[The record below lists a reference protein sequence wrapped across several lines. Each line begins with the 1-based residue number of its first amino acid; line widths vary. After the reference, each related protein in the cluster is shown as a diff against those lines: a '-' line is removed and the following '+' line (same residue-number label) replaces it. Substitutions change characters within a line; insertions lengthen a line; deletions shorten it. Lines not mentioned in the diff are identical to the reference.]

1 MAGYYDKNKDYS
13 LEIVKAQQRGDSKE
27 SIDKLRQER
36 QNKIDST
43 YGGKDPYQGK
53 NDVMGTGGSSNRGNS
68 SSGGGGSNRN
78 HTATQL
84 PGNPNQRPQ
93 ATQTPY
99 NPQQAPT
106 LNQYGYRD
114 GFDYSAA
121 MSDPTIS
128 DAQRAQYQQERQNKI
143 SQQYGGVEPNM
154 TGSNQKFSQTA
165 AGSGNPYVKG
175 PGYGT
180 GGYTTPGAYGAPV
193 LEPTDMSGYW
203 KKMTGGA
210 DMSRRMDL
218 ANGYAISNGYT
229 VFYDEN
235 GYAKKAVKGVADYT
249 PHQDINAGNGTYGKN
264 GAWTDNEMLSAADR
278 QKIQDIRAQMRAG
291 KLTGDQ
297 ANALANEIRA
307 GYGYS
312 IDKNGYVTDNGA
324 LSRVNDLRQRLGLD
338 TNQESAEQAYY
349 RYLMGTDTSP
359 TAQASGNV
367 QSFGDYLAANGGAQ
381 AGSQQRVTD
390 IAAGSTP
397 TRNYSTSQIGTSYDI
412 GDGSNYL
419 KELYAQKVAAEL
431 AALKSAYEKNTS
443 TLDASRA
450 QIAPVYDIAR
460 NSAADQNARSRG
472 AFQEMAVANGL
483 NTGTT
488 GQAALAQDIVYQQNL
503 SAIDREQ
510 AQKLADLDLQR
521 SQLDTQYQNAIAE
534 AQATGNADLANAL
547 YEEYVRV
554 QNQAAKQTAAST
566 TTTTTKPTLT
576 ASQAQTAIK
585 NGIVTDDVIAAFDYY
600 YGQGAYDSLYG
611 TGRLTAGTT
620 GTAKTGSKSSGKRSY
635 SNGKLTNEQVKQLQ
649 KYYGVT
655 ADGKWGTN
663 SKKAAGGLTAD
674 QAWAKYQGTNK
685 TATKTNSAGVTATG
699 SNYATI
705 AKNSAAGAYG
715 PRYGAEMNKLQAMFS
730 RGANNAELASEVKRA
745 MQAGEINEA
754 GAETFGALF
763 GW

>member
-13 LEIVKAQQRGDSKE
+13 KELQRTDLSASE
-27 SIDKLRQER
+27 RDRLTQER
-36 QNKIDST
+36 QNKINDRYGGKEPNMIGSGKTYSQT
-43 YGGKDPYQGK
+43 YGGSS
-53 NDVMGTGGSSNRGNS
+53 GGSSGS
-68 SSGGGGSNRN
+68 SKGSYNGVEYTRENNGGGLYGMPTSNSEVKN
-78 HTATQL
+78 YKQ
-84 PGNPNQRPQ
+84 
-93 ATQTPY
+93 
-99 NPQQAPT
+99 
-106 LNQYGYRD
+106 
-114 GFDYSAA
+114 
-121 MSDPTIS
+121 
-128 DAQRAQYQQERQNKI
+128 
-143 SQQYGGVEPNM
+143 GGV
-154 TGSNQKFSQTA
+154 TYQ
-165 AGSGNPYVKG
+165 V
-175 PGYGT
+175 
-180 GGYTTPGAYGAPV
+180 
-193 LEPTDMSGYW
+193 
-203 KKMTGGA
+203 GA
-210 DMSRRMDL
+210 DMSRRQDL
-218 ANGYAISNGYT
+218 AGRTAISNGYT
-229 VFYDEN
+229 VFYNDD
-235 GYAKKAVKGVADYT
+235 GYAYKAIKGVADYT
-249 PHQDINAGNGTYGKN
+249 PHQDINAGNGSYGKS
-264 GAWTDNEMLSAADR
+264 GAWTDNEMLSALDR
-278 QKIQDIRAQMRAG
+278 SKIQDIRNRLQRG
-291 KLTGDQ
+291 EITGDQ
-297 ANALANEIRA
+297 ANQAANAIRA
-307 GYGYS
+307 GYGYT
-312 IDKNGYVTDNGA
+312 IDKSGYVTDNGA

-566 TTTTTKPTLT
+566 TSTTTKPTLT

-611 TGRLTAGTT
+611 TGKLTAGSSS
-620 GTAKTGSKSSGKRSY
+620 GSKTSNSKKGSY

-699 SNYATI
+699 TNYATI
-705 AKNSAAGAYG
+705 AKNSAADAYG